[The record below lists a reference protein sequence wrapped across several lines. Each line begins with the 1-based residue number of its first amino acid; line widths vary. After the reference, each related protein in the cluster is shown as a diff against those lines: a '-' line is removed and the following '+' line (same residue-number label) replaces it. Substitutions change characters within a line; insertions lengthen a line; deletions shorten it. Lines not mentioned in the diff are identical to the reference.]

1 MNNEQYWLMSKFAF
15 EHLSKEKS
23 LKILDVG
30 SYDVNGTHKNIF
42 IDNPNWQYIGLDVA
56 AGPNVDIISID
67 EYNFG
72 LEDDSFDVT
81 ISGSTAEHVS
91 DVFAWIKEIARVT
104 KKGGLICIIT
114 PSRID
119 EHRFPLDCWRIMPD
133 GMSYLFKIANLETIS
148 IAIDYNTS
156 FYFTVGIAKKKEV

>member
-1 MNNEQYWLMSKFAF
+1 MNNEQYWLMSKFAY
-15 EHLSKEKS
+15 EHLSKENN

-30 SYDVNGTHKNIF
+30 SYDVNGTHRSIF
-42 IDNPNWQYIGLDVA
+42 FNNAKWLYYGLDVE
-56 AGPNVDIISID
+56 AGPNVDIVSVD

-72 LEDDSFDVT
+72 LDDNSFDVT
-81 ISGSTAEHVS
+81 ISGSTAEHVR
-91 DVFAWIKEIARVT
+91 DVFAWMKEIARVT

-133 GMSYLFKIANLETIS
+133 GMSYLFEIANLEAIS

-156 FYFTVGIAKKKEV
+156 FYFTVGVARK